1 MKRIL
6 LIVVVFLAANTAFSQ
21 FTFGPKIGYNTS
33 KLSVDRSDIKTDLK
47 NSFQFGL
54 FARFGKKYYLQPEL
68 NWLTQG
74 GVFKN
79 TEEQENLEKFD
90 QEIKLKTVQVP
101 VLIGVKL
108 VNLKIMNLRAHA
120 GPVASFVTDKEID
133 SKKLND
139 YFEPIKQADLKDIIW
154 SAQIGLGVDVLMFT
168 LDIRYNLGLNKV
180 IGDINLENGERINFD
195 SRASG
200 FNVSLGWKIF

>member
-6 LIVVVFLAANTAFSQ
+6 LILVVFLAANTAFSQ

-33 KLSVDRSDIKTDLK
+33 RLSVDRSDIETNLK

-54 FARFGKKYYLQPEL
+54 FARMGTKYYLQPEL

-74 GVFKN
+74 GVFEN
-79 TEEQENLEKFD
+79 NEEQEDLKKFD

-101 VLIGVKL
+101 VLVGVKL

-120 GPVASFVTDKEID
+120 GPVASFVTNKEID

-139 YFEPIKQADLKDIIW
+139 YFEPIKEADLKDIIW
-154 SAQIGLGVDVLMFT
+154 SAQIGLGVDVMMFT
-168 LDIRYNLGLNKV
+168 LDIRYNIGFNKV
-180 IGDINLENGERINFD
+180 INDIEMDDGGRINFD
-195 SRASG
+195 SKASG